1 MDLKVKLKWWQTA
14 CLAQRMVDMFFP
26 EISWPSWLGRLGSPC
41 LPNNRTNCYTDG
53 PVYTTPLRETPNM
66 RSIFSTPVMALML
79 TLLSWGAVAQTPLI
93 TEAESQTP
101 NLQVPTT
108 RAITRGPGISLLSPT
123 EVAGKSFGF
132 KMSFE
137 PRGGAKIDPASIK
150 FEYLKQPVVD
160 LTARFKTGLN
170 GNHLELP
177 QASVPAGTHPIRVS
191 VRDSEGREGKTII
204 HLNAK

>member
-1 MDLKVKLKWWQTA
+1 
-14 CLAQRMVDMFFP
+14 MFFP
-26 EISWPSWLGRLGSPC
+26 EVFWHPWFDRLGSAC
-41 LPNNRTNCYTDG
+41 LLNNRTNCYTDAL
-53 PVYTTPLRETPNM
+53 VYTSPSRETTNM
-66 RSIFSTPVMALML
+66 HSIFLTPVMALML

-93 TEAESQTP
+93 TEAESLTP
-101 NLQVPTT
+101 NLQVPAT
-108 RAITRGPGISLLSPT
+108 RAITRGPAISLLTPT
-123 EVAGKSFGF
+123 DVAGKSFAF

-160 LTARFKTGLN
+160 LTARFKTGLS
-170 GNHLELP
+170 GNQLELP
-177 QASVPAGTHPIRVS
+177 QASVPAGKHPIRVS